1 MLLIININM
10 LLIHDLMTLV
20 EGGRNQ
26 EVVPHYL
33 VLVQTLPG
41 PPCVYSSAY
50 LDLKVK
56 ELLKLRTR

>member
-10 LLIHDLMTLV
+10 RLIHDLMILV

-26 EVVPHYL
+26 EVVPRYL
-33 VLVQTLPG
+33 VLVQALPG
-41 PPCVYSSAY
+41 PPCVYSSTY
-50 LDLKVK
+50 LDFKVK

>member
-1 MLLIININM
+1 MI
-10 LLIHDLMTLV
+10 LV

-33 VLVQTLPG
+33 VLVQALPG
-41 PPCVYSSAY
+41 PPCVYSSTY

-56 ELLKLRTR
+56 ELLKLKTR